1 MVVSGLPSSK
11 ADVQMSLL
19 DFSNRP
25 TAVIRGVVHERLQIA
40 YSVGKLEKNGGLFF
54 CGKPKYCQLSTLL
67 NI

>member
-1 MVVSGLPSSK
+1 MARPGGDS
-11 ADVQMSLL
+11 
-19 DFSNRP
+19 RP